1 MSTEN
6 LPQSP
11 EQSPEQPPRKPRV
24 AVVFGGRSSEH
35 GISVVTAGAV
45 LGAIDRTKYDVLPIG
60 ITRDGR
66 WALTADEPER
76 MAITDRRTPDV
87 DELAESTEGGV
98 VLPVDP
104 ANREVVYSEP
114 GSVPKALGEVDV
126 VFPVLHGPYGEDG
139 TLQGLLELSGVPYV
153 GSGVLASA
161 VGQDKEYMK
170 AVFTSYGLKVG
181 PYVVIRPREWEQDRS
196 GARAKIVD
204 FAGEHGW
211 PLFVKPARAGSSIGI
226 TKVDDL
232 AGLDEAIEEARRH
245 DPKILVE
252 AALRGREIECGV
264 LEFEDGPRASV
275 PAEIPPPSEHAYY
288 DFEAKYIDSTPG
300 IVPAPLTDEQTAE
313 VRRLAVEAFD
323 AASCEGLVRA
333 DFFLTEDDEFVIN
346 EINTMPGF
354 TPISMYPQM
363 WQATGV
369 GYPGGGAG
377 RARAPRRRPGG
388 LRCRSRPRPPRR
400 RPPRGPPSRSMI
412 SGFPSPPPAGGSV
425 RSAFRHNSV
434 TDAPGPGSAGTAADS
449 PSSAE
454 GQPATEIDRR
464 DRAGEGLEMNDRTGQ
479 GAGDAVHLLDL
490 GDHHA
495 TQLVDGVGL
504 GADDDVIGSCHVL
517 GLDHSRDLADRL
529 GDGRRLADLR
539 LDQDVRLYHGTSRA
553 ATRIMWGKGTP
564 RYRVAAPRGETRGGR
579 AVRAGVPR

>member
-11 EQSPEQPPRKPRV
+11 QQPVRKPRV

-45 LGAIDRTKYDVLPIG
+45 LRAIDRTKYEVLPIG
-60 ITRDGR
+60 ITREGR
-66 WALTADEPER
+66 WFLTADAPER

-87 DELAESTEGGV
+87 DELAESRDGGV

-104 ANREVVYSEP
+104 ANREVVYYEP

-153 GSGVLASA
+153 GAGVLASA

-170 AVFTSYGLKVG
+170 RVFTSFGLKVG
-181 PYVVIRPREWEQDRS
+181 PYVVIRPREWAQDEP
-196 GARAKIVD
+196 GARKKIVD

-232 AGLDEAIEEARRH
+232 SGLDEAIAEAQRH

-275 PAEIPPPSEHAYY
+275 PAEIPPPDTHAYY
-288 DFEAKYIDSTPG
+288 DFDAKYIDSTPG
-300 IVPAPLTDEQTAE
+300 IVPAPLTPEETAD
-313 VRRLAVEAFD
+313 VRRLAVEAFE

-333 DFFLTEDDEFVIN
+333 DFFLTDEGEFVIN

-354 TPISMYPQM
+354 TPISMYPKM
-363 WQATGV
+363 WEETGI
-369 GYPGGGAG
+369 GYPELVDRLVQA
-377 RARAPRRRPGG
+377 ALRRSTG
-388 LRCRSRPRPPRR
+388 LR
-400 RPPRGPPSRSMI
+400 
-412 SGFPSPPPAGGSV
+412 
-425 RSAFRHNSV
+425 
-434 TDAPGPGSAGTAADS
+434 
-449 PSSAE
+449 
-454 GQPATEIDRR
+454 
-464 DRAGEGLEMNDRTGQ
+464 
-479 GAGDAVHLLDL
+479 
-490 GDHHA
+490 
-495 TQLVDGVGL
+495 
-504 GADDDVIGSCHVL
+504 
-517 GLDHSRDLADRL
+517 
-529 GDGRRLADLR
+529 
-539 LDQDVRLYHGTSRA
+539 
-553 ATRIMWGKGTP
+553 
-564 RYRVAAPRGETRGGR
+564 
-579 AVRAGVPR
+579 